1 MEKESKI
8 GSGQSV
14 YMSDLALERRS
25 VNTSI
30 DGVDYKRERSVGGVW
45 ERITIRSE
53 EGASS
58 IGRPMG
64 IYDTLTLS
72 RMDTLDPDE
81 LDDAKE
87 EIARELCSICEREE
101 IHPDRIL
108 VVGLGNENLTPDA
121 IGPRTALKISPTLHL
136 SRGDRGMFNAF
147 ECSEIAV
154 IAPGV
159 KSASG
164 IDASDV
170 IDGVCMKIHPD
181 AVIAIDALASR
192 SQERLGTTVQISSVG
207 IIPGSGLGLNT
218 KAINKETLG
227 IPVISIGVPTVI
239 NSVFLKDK
247 DSEESEKEMKG
258 MFVSPREID
267 GIVKN
272 ASELIA
278 GGINQAFG
286 IIY

>member
-1 MEKESKI
+1 M
-8 GSGQSV
+8 QRNTV
-14 YMSDLALERRS
+14 PNYDSDLALERRG

-30 DGVDYKRERSVGGVW
+30 DGVDYKRERSLGGVW
-45 ERITIRSE
+45 ERITIKSDA
-53 EGASS
+53 GAQS
-58 IGRPMG
+58 IGRPIG

-72 RMDTLDPDE
+72 RMDTLDPE
-81 LDDAKE
+81 EIDDAKE
-87 EIARELCSICEREE
+87 EIARELCNIFERED
-101 IHPDRIL
+101 IHPGRIL
-108 VVGLGNENLTPDA
+108 VVGLGNGDLTPDA
-121 IGPRTALKISPTLHL
+121 IGPRTAFKISPTLHL
-136 SRGDRGMFNAF
+136 CHTDRKMFEAF
-147 ECSEIAV
+147 ECLEIAV

-159 KSASG
+159 KASSG
-164 IDASDV
+164 IDASDI
-170 IDGVCMKIHPD
+170 IDGICSKIKPD

-192 SQERLGTTVQISSVG
+192 SEERLGTTVQVSSVG

-239 NSVFLKDK
+239 NTLFFKEGVPQINGR
-247 DSEESEKEMKG
+247 ESYG

-272 ASELIA
+272 ASEVIS